1 MFYTETVNLFF
12 HLCGCGN
19 LCNRADIDALVAGSS
34 DIDIDSST

>member
-1 MFYTETVNLFF
+1 MFYMETVGSYF

-19 LCNRADIDALVAGSS
+19 RRNCADIDALVAGFA